1 MRRLLA
7 VLLPIVGLLLMVQL
21 PAGGATGQP
30 RATLTDDEMTAQV
43 PTLTAEVDA
52 ATATAVAGA
61 TQTAGVTYG
70 TQTAQAGPV
79 TTPTCAPGPQCVYLS
94 NVLRFQLPTA
104 TPIPPTPLPPTA
116 VPAPNVYILS
126 NWRAFTRSG
135 YQYVVGEVR
144 NDTGDV
150 AHFVR
155 VNARYYDASG
165 VLIDTDFTYTYVDEL
180 IPGQKSPFKIVTI
193 DPPPGIARVE
203 VDGTWVR
210 ASNPDNR
217 TLAVISATQRQ
228 VNGRTEIVGEVQNN
242 SGSPLQFVQVIATF
256 YAPDG
261 TVYDADFTYAEPS
274 TVAPG
279 QTAAYEISP
288 FVDLSGTTYAV
299 QAEGDIP

>member
-1 MRRLLA
+1 
-7 VLLPIVGLLLMVQL
+7 
-21 PAGGATGQP
+21 
-30 RATLTDDEMTAQV
+30 
-43 PTLTAEVDA
+43 
-52 ATATAVAGA
+52 
-61 TQTAGVTYG
+61 
-70 TQTAQAGPV
+70 
-79 TTPTCAPGPQCVYLS
+79 VYLS